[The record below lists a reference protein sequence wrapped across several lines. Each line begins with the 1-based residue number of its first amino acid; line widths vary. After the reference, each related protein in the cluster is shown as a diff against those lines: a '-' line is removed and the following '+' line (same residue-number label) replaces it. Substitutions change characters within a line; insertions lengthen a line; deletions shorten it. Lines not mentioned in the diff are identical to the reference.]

1 MSWLYIAIT
10 NLLTGVYF
18 MKKTIILSIMAL
30 VFAFTSAVKAEMS
43 LSGYTEFFAGSADQS
58 IAEGADNAQGI
69 DQAGLDNG
77 NYSRVTANYSTTLDS
92 GIDVG
97 GTMNLTTRD
106 CQGDKTGNCNVVNFN
121 MVNFSGNFGTISIGE
136 RFAAGAAMLSRMTA
150 TVPTAEPD
158 GGNLGKFY
166 TGDGANVYGSANE
179 QDYANNSMK
188 ILYMSNVYSGFSFA
202 VSYDP
207 NTSNTGATTNGQA
220 TSVTNGKWTSFNDVL
235 SVFGK
240 YTMEMD
246 GIGLELVYGQ
256 QTGNAG
262 QVAGNNYN
270 DLEESAYSA
279 KITYGNFS
287 MDYRK
292 NEADNSGLIKNG
304 QDGNDEGTSVCAQY
318 TMGNMAAAACQVE
331 TSYTDTNNRSNS
343 AETRTYSANYALGG
357 GVTIGAVYFD
367 VEQTA
372 NSLTRT
378 DVDGVMTKLS
388 VGF

>member
-1 MSWLYIAIT
+1 MIRRFKFI
-10 NLLTGVYF
+10 LLF
-18 MKKTIILSIMAL
+18 II
-30 VFAFTSAVKAEMS
+30 FATVKFAYAEMS
-43 LSGYTEFFAGSADQS
+43 LSGYTEFVAGSADQS
-58 IAEGADNAQGI
+58 THLGVDNQGGI
-69 DQAGLDNG
+69 DNAGLDNG
-77 NYSRVTANYSTTLDS
+77 TYSRVTANYSSTLDS
-92 GIDVG
+92 GIDVA

-121 MVNFSGNFGTISIGE
+121 FVTFSGGFGSVSIGE
-136 RFAAGAAMLSRMTA
+136 RFAAGAVMLSRMTA

-158 GGNLGKFY
+158 GAIFQNFY
-166 TGDGANVYGSANE
+166 TVDGANVYGSANE

-188 ILYMSNVYSGFSFA
+188 ILYMSDVFSGFSFA

-220 TSVTNGKWTSFNDVL
+220 TSVTSGKWSSFNDVL

-304 QDGNDEGTSVCAQY
+304 QDGNDEGTSICAQY

-331 TSYTDTNNRSNS
+331 TSYTDTSNLSNNS
-343 AETRTYSANYALGG
+343 ETRTYSANYALGG

-367 VEQTA
+367 IEQTA